1 MIFDRVAK
9 ATTKVADGIIGG
21 WVDMYRVV
29 RYSSRGGHDGPT
41 SLVNSHGKTL
51 SIWEGLGCWW
61 VEEHILKEER
71 DIATSLENLFG
82 SSEPSAHADS
92 DSISLGTGGISRFS
106 INANGSCGLGTTT
119 PSTSLT
125 LNTSNSSNLKIESA
139 LDKWLGPEGGARL
152 AITSNKSRGK
162 WVWENIIV
170 ELDHTPNPIRKTLI
184 SLLTGA
190 KWTPYSSKHETKYY
204 GYLRLMPNPAYLTHK
219 NPSTN

>member
-1 MIFDRVAK
+1 MIFDRLALATAK
-9 ATTKVADGIIGG
+9 AADGILGG
-21 WVDMYRVV
+21 WADAYRVA
-29 RYSSRGGHDGPT
+29 RYLSHNGHNGLA
-41 SLVNSHGKTL
+41 SLVNSHGKVL
-51 SIWEGLGCWW
+51 DFWEGLGCWW
-61 VEEHILKEER
+61 VEEHILREER

-92 DSISLGTGGISRFS
+92 DSIIFGTGGISRFS
-106 INANGSCGLGTTT
+106 INANGSFGLGTTT

-125 LNTSNSSNLKIESA
+125 INTSSSSGLQVESA

-152 AITSNKSRGK
+152 AITSNKSKGK

-170 ELDHTPNPIRKTLI
+170 ESDHTPNPIRKTLI

-204 GYLRLMPNPAYLTHK
+204 GYLRLMPNPAHLTHR
-219 NPSTN
+219 NPSTC